1 MSKLPAKCA
10 QCIDMSVIAL
20 KARRN
25 RGIAPACMKYE
36 REWYWPHLVEWCPR
50 LRRIAEK
57 MLRKDV
63 EEVRRLFQEKLK
75 KT

>member
-1 MSKLPAKCA
+1 
-10 QCIDMSVIAL
+10 MSVIAL

>member
-1 MSKLPAKCA
+1 MAGLPEECVK
-10 QCIDMSVIAL
+10 CIDLSVLAL

-25 RGIAPACMKYE
+25 RGIAPACLKYE

-50 LRRIAEK
+50 LRRVAEK
-57 MLRKDV
+57 LLKNDV